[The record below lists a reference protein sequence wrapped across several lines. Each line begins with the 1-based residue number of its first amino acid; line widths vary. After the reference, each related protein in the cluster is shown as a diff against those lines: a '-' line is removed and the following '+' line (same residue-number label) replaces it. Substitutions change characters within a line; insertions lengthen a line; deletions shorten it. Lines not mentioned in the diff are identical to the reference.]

1 MKRKRK
7 CCKTRINIQK
17 RAAMLII
24 IGTLSMISACGV
36 SRQQDDP
43 AINAVQFQNALT
55 VTPEQAESLELSDA
69 DLSEMSSI
77 SEQKGVFTGEAA
89 GQLLPEQ
96 EELLRGYMEAYYQSL
111 TELQAQNLSSLFLE
125 NAEEQILMNE
135 SATAYVTGLRE
146 MQDADLHLAD
156 YQYEL
161 NVTLVQ
167 EAGGTTEVQLTETS
181 TQNFAQSPDVDS
193 MLYNIRHVFLLAET
207 EEGWKIAEHWQ
218 RDNIYRN
225 LLGTNWS
232 WEDRSLTMEDPEA
245 YFPEQVELLLTEA
258 RQEKLQRTGRN
269 QTADLAVDYPY
280 QREAAVSYSDIWV
293 GQRNTEWSDFTG
305 RGGNCQNFVSQCL
318 LAGGIPMDDQGDAV
332 WSWDSEG
339 NHSASWV
346 GVDEFY
352 RYASQNSGYGLL
364 AEADAGY
371 YDGEAGDLIRMGSDT
386 DWNHVV
392 IIAEV
397 IRDQEGNVVDYLI
410 NSNTSDVKNFP
421 VSAYPNVKQR
431 LMKIYG
437 WNET

>member
-1 MKRKRK
+1 MNRKGK
-7 CCKTRINIQK
+7 YCKTRINIQK
-17 RAAMLII
+17 RAAMLLI
-24 IGTLSMISACGV
+24 IGTLSMLSACGV
-36 SRQQDDP
+36 SGQQDDS

-55 VTPEQAESLELSDA
+55 ITPEQAESSELATRDLSDVHSA
-69 DLSEMSSI
+69 

-89 GQLLPEQ
+89 ELLLPEQ
-96 EELLRGYMEAYYQSL
+96 EELLRDYMEAYYQSL
-111 TELQAQNLSSLFLE
+111 TELQTPDISSLFLE
-125 NAEEQILMNE
+125 NAAEQVLMNE
-135 SATAYVTGLRE
+135 SAAAYVTGLRQ

-156 YQYEL
+156 YQYEM

-167 EAGGTTEVQLTETS
+167 EADGMTEVQLTETS
-181 TQNFAQSPDVDS
+181 TQNFAQSPDTDS

-225 LLGTNWS
+225 LLGTYWS
-232 WEDRSLTMEDPEA
+232 WEDRSLTMEDPDT
-245 YFPEQVELLLTEA
+245 YFPEQVETLLSEA

-269 QTADLAVDYPY
+269 QTAALEADHPY
-280 QREAAVSYSDIWV
+280 QREAAVSYSDSWV

-339 NHSASWV
+339 SHSASWV

-352 RYASQNSGYGLL
+352 RYASQNSGYGLQ

-371 YDGEAGDLIRMGSDT
+371 YDGEPGDLLRMGSDT
-386 DWNHVV
+386 NWNHIV

-410 NSNTSDVKNFP
+410 NSNTSDVKDFP

-437 WNET
+437 WNE